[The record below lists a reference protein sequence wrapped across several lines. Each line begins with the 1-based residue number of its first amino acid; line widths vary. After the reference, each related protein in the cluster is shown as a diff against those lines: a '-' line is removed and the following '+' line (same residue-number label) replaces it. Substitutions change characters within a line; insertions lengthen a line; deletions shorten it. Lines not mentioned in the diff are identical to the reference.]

1 MATLDEEY
9 RVYRISSGKSLR
21 KQTAAA
27 ITVNSN
33 RTNPED
39 REPIFRAHHP
49 GKLSFRKRFGS

>member
-27 ITVNSN
+27 ITANSN

-39 REPIFRAHHP
+39 TELIFRAHYP
-49 GKLSFRKRFGS
+49 GKLYFTKSFGS

>member
-1 MATLDEEY
+1 MATLDKEY

-39 REPIFRAHHP
+39 RELIFGAHYL
-49 GKLSFRKRFGS
+49 GKLSFKKSFGS